1 MMIPLIEYARIHGI
15 DPGNA
20 RRKAARGGFSTAQKI
35 GRDWI
40 IDEQEPVVDGRNKTG
55 QYVGR
60 RLLKKPADHAQ
71 E

>member
-1 MMIPLIEYARIHGI
+1 MPVFTGLTLATHAEKQREVVFQ
-15 DPGNA
+15 PP
-20 RRKAARGGFSTAQKI
+20 QKI